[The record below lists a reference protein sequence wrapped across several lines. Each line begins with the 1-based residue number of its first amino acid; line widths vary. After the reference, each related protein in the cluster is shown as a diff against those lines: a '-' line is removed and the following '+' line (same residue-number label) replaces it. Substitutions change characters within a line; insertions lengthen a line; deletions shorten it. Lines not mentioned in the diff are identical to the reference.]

1 MNNNF
6 LTLKEIQKKTKLPY
20 RTVYYLLK
28 KFNIKTIQYGVR
40 NKKYDVNQFL
50 SELKKNY
57 PKWEIKDI

>member
-1 MNNNF
+1 MENNF
-6 LTLKEIQKKTKLPY
+6 LTLKEIQGKTKLPY

-28 KFNIKTIQYGVR
+28 KFGIKTIQYGVR
-40 NKKYDVNQFL
+40 NKKYDFNQFL